1 MHTHPFASRAAL
13 TPEEALQILKE
24 GNDRFIQNLK
34 INRNNL
40 QQVNDT
46 SEGQW
51 PFAAVLSCSDSRTS
65 AELIFDQGLG
75 DIFSVRLAGNIAS
88 VYAIGSLEY
97 ACKYLGTKII
107 LVLGHTSCGAVKA
120 ACDELEDG
128 NIHNIL
134 GLIAP
139 AVQAE
144 STTTEDRTSGNKA
157 FVENVTHLNVH
168 HQIQGI
174 LNSSAI
180 IREMIAD
187 KKIGIA
193 GGVYDIQSGKVNFYQ
208 EDEVFDGRQ
217 VTEAIKQYTGYANV

>member
-1 MHTHPFASRAAL
+1 MHTHPFASRASL
-13 TPEEALQILKE
+13 TPQEALQILKE

-51 PFAAVLSCSDSRTS
+51 PFASVLSCSDSRTS

-88 VYAIGSLEY
+88 VFAIGSLEY

-134 GLIAP
+134 DLIAP

-144 STTTEDRTSGNKA
+144 TSVADERNSTNKT
-157 FVENVTHLNVH
+157 FVDNVTHLNVH
-168 HQIQGI
+168 HQIQTI
-174 LNSSAI
+174 LNTSDI
-180 IREMIAD
+180 IREMIEQ
-187 KKIGIA
+187 KKVGIA
-193 GGVYDIQSGKVNFYQ
+193 GGVYDIQSGKVNFYK
-208 EDEVFDGRQ
+208 EDEVFDNNQ
-217 VTEAIKQYTGYANV
+217 LYAALKNNFSYAKA

>member
-1 MHTHPFASRAAL
+1 MHAHPYASRAL
-13 TPEEALQILKE
+13 ITPQEALQILKE

-34 INRNNL
+34 VNRNHL

-46 SEGQW
+46 SDGQW

-65 AELIFDQGLG
+65 TELVFDQGLG
-75 DIFSVRLAGNIAS
+75 DIFSVRLAGNIAT

-134 GLIAP
+134 DMIAP
-139 AVQAE
+139 AVE
-144 STTTEDRTSGNKA
+144 SETTTVEDRHSHNKV
-157 FVENVTHLNVH
+157 FVDNVTHLNVH
-168 HQIQGI
+168 HQIQTI
-174 LNSSAI
+174 LNDSAI
-180 IREMIAD
+180 IREMIEQ
-187 KKIGIA
+187 KKVGIA
-193 GGVYDIQSGKVNFYQ
+193 GGVYDVQSGIVNFYK
-208 EDEVFDGRQ
+208 ENEVFDNNQ
-217 VTEAIKQYTGYANV
+217 IFETLKENFSYAKV